1 MDENDFI
8 EKIKKYLDK
17 DAVKFLI
24 DKNIMNTFLR
34 EFILEDNLKRINIPE
49 VNKKEA
55 LNSFLINKNL
65 KSNDEFEKYKKRY
78 GMNKDNIESIIL
90 KPLKIKIL
98 AETLFNDQAESRFLR
113 RKNDLNLIVYSI
125 IRNKNKALAL
135 ELFLR
140 IDSNEDDFS
149 YLASKHSEGTEKI
162 TNGIV
167 GPLYKNQVNPILMDK
182 LKTLKEKEVLEPFKL
197 EEWWVILRLE
207 NKIISDFTS
216 TIKQKMCLELFE
228 EFLTKQVEKSF
239 LSVNKYILGK

>member
-90 KPLKIKIL
+90 KPLKIKIF
-98 AETLFNDQAESRFLR
+98 AETLFNDQAESRFIR
-113 RKNDLNLIVYSI
+113 RKNDLDLIVYSI

-167 GPLYKNQVNPILMDK
+167 GPLYENQVNPILMDK

-228 EFLTKQVEKSF
+228 EFLKKQVEKSF
-239 LSVNKYILGK
+239 LSINKYILGK

>member
-1 MDENDFI
+1 MDEIDFI

-90 KPLKIKIL
+90 KPLKIKIF
-98 AETLFNDQAESRFLR
+98 AETLFNDQAESRFLK

-167 GPLYKNQVNPILMDK
+167 GPLYENQVNPILMDK

-228 EFLTKQVEKSF
+228 EFLKKQVEKSF
-239 LSVNKYILGK
+239 LSINKYILGK